1 MLCKGCYK
9 KVKEGYCLSCRK
21 RMFYGLN
28 IHNVLPFDAP
38 KADKLTIF
46 SEHSKHLSISGVQL
60 KYSLQF
66 KNKQFILSEKS
77 GQYILKP
84 IPPSPHLI
92 AQNDI
97 PENEH
102 LTMQIAKQLFKITV
116 ADNALIYFKD
126 GTPAY
131 ITKRFDV
138 KQDGG
143 KFQQEDFAQLSNRT
157 SETHG
162 ETFKYNGSYEE
173 IGHLINQFVNASIPA
188 TEQFFKLVSFN
199 YIFSNGDAHMKNFSL
214 IRTDNGEYQLAPAYD
229 LLSTVIHTP
238 MESDTALDLY
248 KNDLDSSFYSTFGYY
263 GRTNF
268 LELANRLRIIPKRAE
283 KIINSFIDNEV
294 AIYTM
299 IKNSFLSDDVKE
311 VYQNNVSTKIKRML
325 PHKSL

>member
-9 KVKEGYCLSCRK
+9 KVKEGYCLNCRK

-28 IHNVLPFDAP
+28 IPATLPFDAP
-38 KADKLTIF
+38 KANNLALF
-46 SEHSKHLSISGVQL
+46 REHTKHLSISGVQL

-84 IPPSPHLI
+84 TPPSPHLI

-102 LTMQIAKQLFKITV
+102 LTMQIAKQLFKIVV

-126 GTPAY
+126 GNPAY

-138 KQDGG
+138 KLDGG
-143 KFQQEDFAQLSNRT
+143 KYQQEDFAQLSNRT

-162 ETFKYNGSYEE
+162 ETFKYDGSYEE
-173 IGHLINQFVNASIPA
+173 IGHLINKFVNASIPA
-188 TEQFFKLVSFN
+188 TEHFFKLVFFN

-229 LLSTVIHTP
+229 LLSSVIHTP
-238 MESDTALDLY
+238 MESDTALNLY
-248 KNDLDSSFYSTFGYY
+248 KNDLASSFYSSFGYY

-268 LELANRLRIIPKRAE
+268 LELANRLGIMPIRAE
-283 KIINSFIDNEV
+283 KIVNSFIDNEA
-294 AIYTM
+294 AINTM
-299 IKNSFLSDDVKE
+299 IKNSFLSNDVKAI
-311 VYQNNVSTKIKRML
+311 YQNNVSTKIKRIL
-325 PHKSL
+325 PHKPL